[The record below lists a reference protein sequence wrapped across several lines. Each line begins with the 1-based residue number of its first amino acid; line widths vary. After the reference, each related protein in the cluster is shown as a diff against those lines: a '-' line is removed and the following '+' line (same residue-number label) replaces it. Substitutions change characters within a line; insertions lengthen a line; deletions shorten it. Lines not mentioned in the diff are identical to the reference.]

1 MTVPASPPAGPARWG
16 RPIFV
21 VGCARS
27 GTTLVQL
34 MLDSHP
40 RISCGPETLFLEQMV
55 RAEENNWM
63 RLAAFGL
70 TRQAWRARVRDLF
83 EWVHVQHAER
93 RGKVRW
99 ADKSPGYTRILD
111 YVDDLFPDGQVIQV
125 IRDPRDVIDSWSRR
139 WGPRRA
145 HEVVHAWPEHIRAGR
160 AFAAGR
166 PPDRYT
172 ELRYESLVRDPEKTM
187 RTVLDWLGEPWDD
200 DVLHFGEIDHGY
212 ARGRLDEASSR
223 ALWLGEPP
231 PPPGADAVAS
241 ANGKPAPT
249 PGGAESS
256 GSRVFTSSVG
266 AGRRPLST
274 AYLAELRLRSGGLLR
289 ELGYWSW

>member
-1 MTVPASPPAGPARWG
+1 MTDPAPPPAAPAHWS

-34 MLDSHP
+34 MLDSHS

-70 TRQAWRARVRDLF
+70 TRQAWRSRVRDLF

-111 YVDDLFPDGQVIQV
+111 YVDDLFPDCQVIQV

-160 AFAAGR
+160 AFAATR
-166 PPDRYT
+166 PAGRYT
-172 ELRYESLVRDPEKTM
+172 ELRYEALVRDPEGTM
-187 RTVLDWLGEPWDD
+187 RTVLEWLGEPWDD
-200 DVLHFGEIDHGY
+200 DVLRFGEIDHGY
-212 ARGRLDEASSR
+212 ARGRLDEALSR
-223 ALWLGEPP
+223 ALWLGQPTP
-231 PPPGADAVAS
+231 ASGAGPAAS
-241 ANGKPAPT
+241 ANGKPVPA
-249 PGGAESS
+249 GAGAGPS
-256 GSRVFTSSVG
+256 GSQVFTSSVG

-274 AYLAELRLRSGGLLR
+274 AYLAELRLRSGALLK
-289 ELGYWSW
+289 ELGYGSW